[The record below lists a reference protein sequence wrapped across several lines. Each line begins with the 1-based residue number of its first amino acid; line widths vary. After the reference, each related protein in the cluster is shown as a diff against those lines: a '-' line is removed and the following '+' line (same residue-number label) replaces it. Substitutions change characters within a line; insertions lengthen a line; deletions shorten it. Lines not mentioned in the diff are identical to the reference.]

1 MLKGERREQKKG
13 KAEAKVQ
20 RKSNIKSLTVGIR
33 ARAAR
38 RQRIQTTRRN
48 ANG

>member
-1 MLKGERREQKKG
+1 MLKGERREQKKD

-33 ARAAR
+33 ARETR
-38 RQRIQTTRRN
+38 RQRILTSRRN